1 MDNGKGKF
9 LYNDEQEDEAR
20 EIAKKAFM
28 EQLNPNHG
36 GWFREGEIIEIRGS
50 RFRISSVKP
59 HQLRLKLLKRNDG

>member
-1 MDNGKGKF
+1 MDSGKGKF
-9 LYNDEQEDEAR
+9 YYNEETTPEAI
-20 EIAKKAFM
+20 EIKKAQM
-28 EQLNPNHG
+28 EAANPNHG